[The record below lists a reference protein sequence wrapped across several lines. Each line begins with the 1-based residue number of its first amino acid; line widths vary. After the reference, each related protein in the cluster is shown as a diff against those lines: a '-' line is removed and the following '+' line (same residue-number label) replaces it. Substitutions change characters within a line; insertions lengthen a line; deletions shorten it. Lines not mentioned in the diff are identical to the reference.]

1 MALNRRQSRVMV
13 HRCNIYRA
21 TRSKSATT
29 GEVTET
35 GWRLV
40 AEDVPCRYVYTQ
52 NDDDPQ
58 RIGRLKRRTA
68 LTEDQLHVPLGT
80 DLRSQDYVRDVT
92 SGSENEGTVHR
103 VMGAPRKL
111 TGFERRT
118 VNKAVAML
126 FEEEKPPA
134 GAPPEGVTA

>member
-1 MALNRRQSRVMV
+1 MALNRRQQRVMV

-21 TRSKSATT
+21 SRTISA
-29 GEVTET
+29 GVVSDHA
-35 GWRLV
+35 WALV
-40 AEDVPCRYVYTQ
+40 AADVPCRYVYTQ

-58 RIGRLKRRTA
+58 HVGRLKRRTA

-92 SGSENEGTVHR
+92 PGSENEGTVHR

-111 TGFERRT
+111 TGFDRRP

-134 GAPPEGVTA
+134 EVLG